1 MTMRE
6 ALRQAGFDVPPEE
19 REERDDGE
27 RRQNRGGGGQGGGG
41 GRQGGGGGRQGGGGG
56 QGGGGRRGRGRGRG
70 DSGRGGGGRRR
81 GRDRDRIQ
89 APRDM
94 PSFPDAYFAPDANG
108 ALCLRT
114 EFVSRAKMDALA
126 QFLASDDRYVKL
138 TTGQARRFFNHCRE
152 IERRLR
158 IDGESWDEAAASFQS
173 LSAHA
178 QYASSGQS
186 PKIPHE
192 FQRFIDDNVDRVSS
206 ADDPRDAFLRG
217 FLPHFEA
224 LVGFG
229 AAYMRDNR

>member
-56 QGGGGRRGRGRGRG
+56 GQGGGGGRRGRGRGRG
-70 DSGRGGGGRRR
+70 DSGRGGGRRQN
-81 GRDRDRIQ
+81 RDRVQ

-94 PSFPDAYFAPDANG
+94 PSFPDAYFAPDENG

-114 EFVSRAKMDALA
+114 DFVARAKMDALA
-126 QFLASDDRYVKL
+126 QFMASDDRYVKL

-158 IDGESWDEAAASFQS
+158 VEGESWDEVAASFQS

-186 PKIPHE
+186 PKIPYE
-192 FQRFIDDNVDRVSS
+192 FQRFIDDNIDRVSS

>member
-6 ALRQAGFDVPPEE
+6 ALRKAGFDVPPEE
-19 REERDDGE
+19 REGRDDVE

-41 GRQGGGGGRQGGGGG
+41 RS
-56 QGGGGRRGRGRGRG
+56 GRRRG
-70 DSGRGGGGRRR
+70 DSNRGGGRRR
-81 GRDRDRIQ
+81 DRVQ

-94 PSFPDAYFAPDANG
+94 PTFPDAYFAPDENG
-108 ALCLRT
+108 APCLRT
-114 EFVSRAKMDALA
+114 DFVSRAKMDALA
-126 QFLASDDRYVKL
+126 RFLTGDDRYTKL

-152 IERRLR
+152 IERRLT
-158 IDGESWDEAAASFQS
+158 IEGESWSEVAASFQS

-178 QYASSGQS
+178 QYASSGQT
-186 PKIPHE
+186 PKIPYE

-206 ADDPRDAFLRG
+206 ADNPRDAFLRG

>member
-6 ALRQAGFDVPPEE
+6 ALRKAGFDVPPEE
-19 REERDDGE
+19 REGRDDVE
-27 RRQNRGGGGQGGGG
+27 RRQNRGGGGQGGG
-41 GRQGGGGGRQGGGGG
+41 RS
-56 QGGGGRRGRGRGRG
+56 GRGRGRG
-70 DSGRGGGGRRR
+70 DSNRGGGRRR
-81 GRDRDRIQ
+81 DRVQ

-94 PSFPDAYFAPDANG
+94 PTFPDAYFAPDENG
-108 ALCLRT
+108 APCLQT
-114 EFVSRAKMDALA
+114 DFVSRAKMDALA
-126 QFLASDDRYVKL
+126 RFLTGDDRYTKL

-152 IERRLR
+152 IERRLT
-158 IDGESWDEAAASFQS
+158 IEGESWSEVAASFQS

-178 QYASSGQS
+178 QYASSGQT
-186 PKIPHE
+186 PKIPYE

>member
-6 ALRQAGFDVPPEE
+6 AFRKAGFDVPPEE
-19 REERDDGE
+19 REGRDDVE
-27 RRQNRGGGGQGGGG
+27 RRQNRGGGGQGGG
-41 GRQGGGGGRQGGGGG
+41 R
-56 QGGGGRRGRGRGRG
+56 RGRGRG
-70 DSGRGGGGRRR
+70 DSNRGGGRRR
-81 GRDRDRIQ
+81 DRFQ

-94 PSFPDAYFAPDANG
+94 PTFPDAYFAPDENG
-108 ALCLRT
+108 APCLRT
-114 EFVSRAKMDALA
+114 EFVSRAKVDALSEI
-126 QFLASDDRYVKL
+126 LARGVQPNL

-158 IDGESWDEAAASFQS
+158 VEGESWDEAAASFQS

-206 ADDPRDAFLRG
+206 DDDPRDAFLRG